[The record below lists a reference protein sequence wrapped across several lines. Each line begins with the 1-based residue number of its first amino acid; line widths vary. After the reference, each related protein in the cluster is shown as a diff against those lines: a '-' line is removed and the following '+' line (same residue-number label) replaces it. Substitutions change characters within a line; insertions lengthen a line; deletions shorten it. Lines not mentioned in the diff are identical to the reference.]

1 MPDGRYDAGRN
12 PESDAGSLMPLFEY
26 KAVAPSGETV
36 QGTMEAASLDMV
48 VLKLQ
53 EAGNV
58 PLHARE
64 SGSGGFGLS
73 ALRMGRRGMNAREVG
88 EFTQQLSTLLV
99 AGLPLDRSLQVLQE
113 LSESE
118 RVKRTVTEI
127 RDKVREGGS
136 LSDALEEQHGAFN
149 RLFVNMVRA
158 GEVGGTLDVT
168 LTRLTDYLERS
179 RELKDS
185 IVSALIYPIL
195 LLVLAAGSLILLLV
209 YVIPQFTPIF
219 EELGGDLPFITK
231 LVLGAGSILQNFWWA
246 IVLVTTLVVVQ
257 FRRMLADP
265 EKRFA
270 WDGRVLSMRWVGDLV
285 GKIEIARLSRTL
297 GTLLTNGV
305 PLLGALSIARN
316 VLSNTVLRKDVSDA
330 AREVKTGGGLAH
342 NLAKGGR
349 FPRLALQMMSVG
361 EETGQ
366 LDTMLMKVSDTYDLE
381 VRNTIDRLLS
391 VFTPVI
397 TLFLAVLIGTIVLS
411 VLVAILSINDLVG

>member
-1 MPDGRYDAGRN
+1 
-12 PESDAGSLMPLFEY
+12 MPLFEY

-36 QGTMEAASLDMV
+36 QGTMEAASVDMV

-53 EAGNV
+53 EAGNI
-58 PLHARE
+58 PLHAKE

-73 ALRMGRRGMNAREVG
+73 ALKLGRRGMNAREVG

-99 AGLPLDRSLQVLQE
+99 AGLPLDRSLQVMLE
-113 LSESE
+113 LSENE
-118 RVKRTVTEI
+118 RVKRTVVEI
-127 RDKVREGGS
+127 RDRVREGGS

-168 LTRLTDYLERS
+168 LVRLTDYLERS
-179 RELKDS
+179 RDLKDS
-185 IVSALIYPIL
+185 VVSALIYPIL

-219 EELGGDLPFITK
+219 EELGGDLPLITRV
-231 LVLGAGSILQNFWWA
+231 VLGVGSILQNFWWA
-246 IVLVTTLVVVQ
+246 IILITFFVVVQ

-265 EKRFA
+265 DKRFN
-270 WDGRVLSMRWVGDLV
+270 WDGRVLGMKWVGDLV

-305 PLLGALSIARN
+305 PLLAALSIARN
-316 VLSNTVLRKDVSDA
+316 VLSNTVLRKDVNDA
-330 AREVKTGGGLAH
+330 TREVKTGGSLAH
-342 NLAKGGR
+342 NLARSGR
-349 FPRLALQMMSVG
+349 FPRLALQMISVG

-391 VFTPVI
+391 IFTPVV

>member
-1 MPDGRYDAGRN
+1 
-12 PESDAGSLMPLFEY
+12 MPLFEY

-36 QGTMEAASLDMV
+36 QGTMEAASQEMV
-48 VLKLQ
+48 ILKLQ

-58 PLHARE
+58 PLHAKE
-64 SGSGGFGLS
+64 SGTGGFGLS

-99 AGLPLDRSLQVLQE
+99 AGLPLDRSLQVMLE
-113 LSESE
+113 LSENE
-118 RVKRTVTEI
+118 RVNRTVTEI

-168 LTRLTDYLERS
+168 LLRLTDYLERS
-179 RELKDS
+179 RDLKDS
-185 IVSALIYPIL
+185 VVSALIYPIL

-219 EELGGDLPFITK
+219 EELGGDLPLITK
-231 LVLGAGSILQNFWWA
+231 LVLGVGSILQNFWWA
-246 IVLVTTLVVVQ
+246 IVLVTFLVVVQ
-257 FRRMLADP
+257 FRRMLADAN
-265 EKRFA
+265 KRFA
-270 WDGRVLSMRWVGDLV
+270 WDNRVLAMRWVGDLV

-316 VLSNTVLRKDVSDA
+316 VLSNTVLRKDVSEA
-330 AREVKTGGGLAH
+330 TREVKTGGSLGH
-342 NLAKGGR
+342 NLSKSGR
-349 FPRLALQMMSVG
+349 FPRLALQMISVG

-366 LDTMLMKVSDTYDLE
+366 LDAMLMKVSDTYDLE

-391 VFTPVI
+391 VFTPVV
-397 TLFLAVLIGTIVLS
+397 TLLLAVLIGTIVLS

>member
-1 MPDGRYDAGRN
+1 
-12 PESDAGSLMPLFEY
+12 MPLFEY
-26 KAVAPSGETV
+26 KAVDASGETV
-36 QGTMEAASLDMV
+36 QGTMEAATLDMV

-53 EAGNV
+53 EAGNI

-64 SGSGGFGLS
+64 SGAGGFSLAS
-73 ALRMGRRGMNAREVG
+73 LKMGRRGMNAREVG
-88 EFTQQLSTLLV
+88 EFTQQMSTLLV
-99 AGLPLDRSLQVLQE
+99 AGLPLDRSLAVLLD
-113 LSESE
+113 LSENE
-118 RVKRTVTEI
+118 RVKRTVAEI
-127 RDKVREGGS
+127 RDRVREGGS

-149 RLFVNMVRA
+149 RLFINMVRA

-168 LTRLTDYLERS
+168 LTRLTEYLERS

-231 LVLGAGSILQNFWWA
+231 VVLGVGSILQNFWWA
-246 IVLVTTLVVVQ
+246 IIMVTFLIVVQ
-257 FRRMLADP
+257 FRRVLADP
-265 EKRFA
+265 EKRFS
-270 WDGRVLSMRWVGDLV
+270 WDTRVLGLKWVGDLI

-316 VLSNTVLRKDVSDA
+316 VLTNTVLRKDVSDA
-330 AREVKTGGGLAH
+330 SREVKTGGGLAH
-342 NLAKGGR
+342 NLSKGGR
-349 FPRLALQMMSVG
+349 FPRLALQMISVG

-366 LDTMLMKVSDTYDLE
+366 LDEMLLKVSDTYDLE

-391 VFTPVI
+391 IFTPVV
-397 TLFLAVLIGTIVLS
+397 TLLLAVMIGTIVLS